1 MADEDTEDEGGKKK
15 SPLLK
20 IILIVLLVLI
30 LLAGAVVGTLFFTGF
45 FDKASGEKAAEE
57 KLAALESEAAD
68 AKDPMKKD
76 QPTAVVKE
84 APAVEKF
91 VYNYKEM
98 ERDLLANMDNSRKV
112 MQLQVAF
119 MTHYDE
125 RVFKNID
132 RHEFAIRSKILDVMR
147 QTKEAELLQPKFREE
162 LAERIRLEVNS
173 LLEQYEDFGGVEGV
187 YFTSFVV
194 Q

>member
-1 MADEDTEDEGGKKK
+1 MADEDTEEEGGKKK

-57 KLAALESEAAD
+57 KLAAMESAAAD

-76 QPTAVVKE
+76 IPKAVTKDMPK
-84 APAVEKF
+84 AEKF

-98 ERDLLANMDNSRKV
+98 TRDLLANLDNSRKV

-132 RHEFAIRSKILDVMR
+132 RHEFAIRSKIMDIMR
-147 QTKEAELLQPKFREE
+147 QTKEAELSKPKFREE
-162 LAERIRLEVNS
+162 LAERIRLEVNA
-173 LLEQYEDFGGVEGV
+173 LLESYEDFGGIEGV